1 MLREGEKRKLVALDE
16 IDITRDVMD
25 VEFFLKSD
33 METEDIKYFLNIKNW
48 TESSFEIS
56 INFTDPMIISQ
67 GEFRDECKMVIKNP
81 YLFVSKE
88 TGEKV
93 DSSKVKIYQTLP
105 R

>member
-1 MLREGEKRKLVALDE
+1 MLREGSKRKLVALEE
-16 IDITRDVMD
+16 IDITRDVMG

-33 METEDIKYFLNIKNW
+33 METEDIKYFLEIKNW
-48 TESSFEIS
+48 TATSFDVS

-81 YLFVSKE
+81 YLFVSKQS
-88 TGEKV
+88 GEKLDV
-93 DSSKVKIYQTLP
+93 DKVRIYQTLP